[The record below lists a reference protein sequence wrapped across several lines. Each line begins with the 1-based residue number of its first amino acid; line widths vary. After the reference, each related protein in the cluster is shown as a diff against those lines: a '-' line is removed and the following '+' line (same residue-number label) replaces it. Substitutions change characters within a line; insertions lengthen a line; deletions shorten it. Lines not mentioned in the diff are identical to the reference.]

1 MIKVCISEDDYRI
14 ADIHEELISQV
25 RGFQC
30 VGKALNASETIR
42 LLHEKPVD
50 LVILDIYMPD
60 ELGTNILSKI
70 RKQFPSVD
78 IIMITASTEN
88 NHLRQALRYGV
99 FDFII
104 KPVPLRRLKRT
115 LERYRQFRKTLS
127 SSEKVTQERVDQLI
141 GHHSPDANSHTLP
154 KGIDPLTL
162 RKVKQLLKVAP
173 EGITA
178 DEMGKLLGAS
188 RTTARRYLEFLISE
202 NEVEAQPIYGIV
214 GRPERRY
221 FWHTHEHNEQND
233 V

>member
-1 MIKVCISEDDYRI
+1 MCISEDDYRI
-14 ADIHEELISQV
+14 AEIHEELISQV

-30 VGKALNASETIR
+30 VGRALNATETIN
-42 LLHEKPVD
+42 LLHQKPVD

-60 ELGTNILSKI
+60 ELGTSILPKI
-70 RKQFPSVD
+70 REQFPAVD
-78 IIMITASTEN
+78 VIMITASTEN
-88 NHLRQALRYGV
+88 DHLQRALRYGA

-104 KPVPLRRLKRT
+104 KPVSLQRLKHT
-115 LERYRQFRKTLS
+115 LERYRQFRDTLS

-221 FWHTHEHNEQND
+221 FLYTS
-233 V
+233 